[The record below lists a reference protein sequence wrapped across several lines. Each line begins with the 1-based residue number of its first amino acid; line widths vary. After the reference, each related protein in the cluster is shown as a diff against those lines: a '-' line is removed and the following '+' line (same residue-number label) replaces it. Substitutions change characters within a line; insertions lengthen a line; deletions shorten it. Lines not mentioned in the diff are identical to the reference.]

1 MDPEQPIVACPGY
14 CCFDLGP
21 IRSGDQHVTLE
32 YLHELAKD
40 PQERGVRFFLERMM
54 IPLGKDENGADHFS
68 CNFFDTEKRLC
79 TIYERRP
86 NMCRGFPYG
95 GACPICTYDDRLPD
109 VPGTLR
115 EEFLDPERLRAFV
128 NRQRAR

>member
-1 MDPEQPIVACPGY
+1 MAVFIGPWDTEEYELQPGTTILARRSDTGAC
-14 CCFDLGP
+14 
-21 IRSGDQHVTLE
+21 V
-32 YLHELAKD
+32 YLD
-40 PQERGVRFFLERMM
+40 PQTG
-54 IPLGKDENGADHFS
+54 
-68 CNFFDTEKRLC
+68 C

-95 GACPICTYDDRLPD
+95 GACPICTYDDRRPD